1 MKKLLFLAVLSM
13 LFAVSA
19 AAQTAV
25 ITKGNSSGKCGD
37 NITWNFDAD
46 SKTLTLTGSGNMHNY
61 TGDDSNKAPWNE
73 IVEITIMGVYSYP
86 ATINATMTKVVIDP
100 EIKSIGDYAFAHA
113 SVLEDINL
121 ENITSIGNSA
131 FLNCTSLEVTTLQNS
146 TTVKEGAF
154 TGCAK
159 MADEGVIY
167 IGNTLVQLYESG
179 KNSVTIKAG
188 TTTIQKGAFK
198 NKQIETITFAD
209 NSLTTIGDEAFS
221 GCSNLKTLDIPNTVT
236 TWGINI
242 FSGCTSLLNDETETY
257 QKAGDHVI
265 VKVSKKGE
273 KQYRIPSNIIYIA
286 ENAFSACDQ
295 VTKIVSE
302 HTTTIPQAATSAF
315 SFTKIE
321 TPNIYVEDGK
331 ESECANKWGIAATK
345 INHTTIPVGSTG
357 YATVSLEHSAQIP
370 SGVKAYTV
378 YVEDGQIKLKQVSKL
393 AKHAGYMLYGDVD
406 NHTFKPLG
414 NSHYETEKNDLVGLQ
429 EDEELSGADKYLLTS
444 RNGDVKFRCLDKTS
458 KVLTAGKAYLS
469 VPNATAS
476 EYSVRISSDDDTETD
491 IDETLENNAHANNR
505 TIYNIAGQRVN
516 QPRQGL
522 NIIDGKLVIM

>member
-1 MKKLLFLAVLSM
+1 M
-13 LFAVSA
+13 LFAVNA
-19 AAQTAV
+19 AAQTV
-25 ITKGNSSGKCGD
+25 IEGTTSGKCGD
-37 NITWNFDAD
+37 NITWSYDFGLR
-46 SKTLTLTGSGNMHNY
+46 TLTLTGSGRMYDYEETSDLN
-61 TGDDSNKAPWNE
+61 APWNSE
-73 IVEITIMGVYSYP
+73 IILDFSGVHFDVNIKNY
-86 ATINATMTKVVIDP
+86 IDFVVIDQKI
-100 EIKSIGDYAFAHA
+100 ESIGNYAFYYASLKHINLDYIKSIGTGAFKKC
-113 SVLEDINL
+113 ENL
-121 ENITSIGNSA
+121 KITSLPTNTTIGDDA
-131 FLNCTSLEVTTLQNS
+131 FR
-146 TTVKEGAF
+146 
-154 TGCAK
+154 GCAQ

-236 TWGINI
+236 TWGQNI

-393 AKHAGYMLYGDVD
+393 AKHVGYMLYGDVK
-406 NHTFKPLG
+406 NHTFTPLKY
-414 NSHYETEKNDLVGLQ
+414 SYSETEDNDLVGLQ
-429 EDEELSGADKYLLTS
+429 EDQVLSGADKYLLTS
-444 RNGDVKFRCLDKTS
+444 RDGDVKFRCLDKTS

-476 EYSVRISSDDDTETD
+476 EYSVRIISDDDTETD